1 MFIALSVLQG
11 IICVDLYIL
20 SRPGDKLISLSAL
33 SEWGIIIYHNKWFQ
47 ILSYVLPLTPPLHPY
62 PSHPVIFLV
71 CVCGGGGGG
80 VKYVFIFLF
89 CFMYTFLLM
98 LHSVFTLVSKIL
110 CYRNGHY
117 RYYYYYLELTT
128 KPYNQSWYGGI
139 FSWAGVCCG
148 KIGLLP
154 SGSGW

>member
-11 IICVDLYIL
+11 IICVVLYIL
-20 SRPGDKLISLSAL
+20 SRPGDKLISLSAQ
-33 SEWGIIIYHNKWFQ
+33 SEWGIMIYHNKWFQ
-47 ILSYVLPLTPPLHPY
+47 ILSSYVLPLTPPPPPPLPLPPCY
-62 PSHPVIFLV
+62 IP
-71 CVCGGGGGG
+71 CGGGG
-80 VKYVFIFLF
+80 VTMFIYYFLG
-89 CFMYTFLLM
+89 FMHTFLLM
-98 LHSVFTLVSKIL
+98 LHSVFTLVGEIL
-110 CYRNGHY
+110 CHRNGHY
-117 RYYYYYLELTT
+117 RYYYYLELTT